1 MLSVILFPPN
11 FIVRLKPRAPLPPK
25 KFSSLRCGDI
35 EEKGLLGG
43 DGSMEPAP
51 SLTTIGKIK
60 AQGVLRSEPEEGS

>member
-11 FIVRLKPRAPLPPK
+11 FIVRLKSLPPPPQK
-25 KFSSLRCGDI
+25 KFSSLQCGDI
-35 EEKGLLGG
+35 EDKGLLGG

-60 AQGVLRSEPEEGS
+60 AQGVLRSQSEEGS